1 MAVIYTIPVWLV
13 AFIII
18 GTLAM
23 GVKLVATVMT
33 ILFFFFVLAIAY
45 LFLFIWT
52 WRSFIKP
59 RTRAKQVLNGI
70 ESALA
75 FLAWYFFLDT
85 VYKDGTGLLTFF
97 VPAVL
102 FTIYIIAMFL
112 MEAKDTTVR
121 VALIASSVIL
131 CMWSIGYELSY
142 DTKLNDDNIAYY
154 KCVEVGEGKSRK
166 AIYDEKLV
174 YDDEESAIATCGVGD
189 ILTPSGEVERA
200 PKTIWDSK
208 QMIWYGVITDSGK
221 KGYIKGDGIEVYYS
235 ADGQY
240 VQRAQEELINKS
252 WYKILPKPILK
263 LCEKF
268 FEMIPM
274 GYGYNII

>member
-1 MAVIYTIPVWLV
+1 MAVIYTIPVWLI

-18 GTLAM
+18 GSLAM
-23 GVKLVATVMT
+23 GVQLVATVMT

-52 WRSFIKP
+52 WRSFVKSC
-59 RTRAKQVLNGI
+59 TRAKQILNGI
-70 ESALA
+70 ESILS

-97 VPAVL
+97 APAVL

-112 MEAKDTTVR
+112 MEAKDTAVR

-131 CMWSIGYELSY
+131 CIWSIGYELSY
-142 DTKLNDDNIAYY
+142 DTKHNDDNIAYY
-154 KCVEVGEGKSRK
+154 KCVEVEEGKDRK
-166 AIYDEKLV
+166 PIYDAMLV
-174 YDDEESAIATCGVGD
+174 YGNEESTIATCEVGD

-200 PKTIWDSK
+200 PKSIWDSEQK
-208 QMIWYGVITDSGK
+208 IWYGVITDDGV

-235 ADGQY
+235 ASGQY
-240 VQRAQEELINKS
+240 VQQAQEERINKS
-252 WYKILPKPILK
+252 WYKILPKSVLK
-263 LCEKF
+263 MCERF
-268 FEMIPM
+268 FEMFPM
-274 GYGYNII
+274 GYTYNMA